1 MSHTGRPPI
10 PHDNQYRGRR
20 GSEGKVG
27 SSLMLPGGA
36 AWDGVGR
43 GQEQPDILCGRRE
56 DRWKVPHLVTRRP
69 DVISIDV
76 PKDDTGDKPGED

>member
-43 GQEQPDILCGRRE
+43 GQEQPDILRGQRE
-56 DRWKVPHLVTRRP
+56 DWWKGPQLGSRCP
-69 DVISIDV
+69 DGFSRDV
-76 PKDDTGDKPGED
+76 PTDGTGDENGED